1 MNSLMQILEG
11 FSILTDPM
19 SILLLCAGFFIGII
33 FGCLPGLTATLAIV
47 LLMPITYSMPVA
59 QALVVCAGVYMAGT
73 YSGSISA
80 ITLNIPGAPASMMT
94 NMEGYPMMRRGQ
106 GAHAIGSVT
115 IGSAIG
121 GTIGC
126 ILLILV
132 APITMKLALHIRTP
146 GKGALVFFALVVVSL
161 LSDSKAK
168 GLISLAFGCM
178 LSTIGMDVLSNNS
191 RFTFQIPSMLQGI
204 ELTTIIIGAFAL
216 SEILAQSTV
225 NNREYRERVEKANS
239 KKFKRREFFPSL
251 SEMREIGFKT
261 YVKSALIGYIIGVLP
276 GSGASMAAFVSYA
289 EAKRSSKHPEN
300 YGKGYVE
307 GMVAAETANNA
318 VCGGALIPM
327 LSLGIPGDGVTAV
340 VLGVLMIYGIVPGPT
355 MLTQQMGDVAPMFIA
370 LLISAAV
377 LLPVSLFLFG
387 PFYLKIAGIPRLP
400 LYSSIGL
407 IAILGV
413 YSSTMDYFQM
423 GVALAIG
430 VLMFFLGK
438 QNYPKVPFILGVILG
453 PLFELYLRTAMS
465 ISNGNPMIFLT
476 SPDSLFFLL
485 LTLFFAIFLP
495 RVNKRSHEKA
505 VEDHGDES
513 VTECCD

>member
-1 MNSLMQILEG
+1 MNSLLQILEG
-11 FSILTDPM
+11 FSFLTDPY
-19 SILLLCAGFFIGII
+19 SILLLSLGFFIGII

-47 LLMPITYSMPVA
+47 LLMPMTYSMPLS
-59 QALVVCAGVYMAGT
+59 QALVVCAGIYMAGT

-80 ITLNIPGAPASMMT
+80 ITLNIPGAPAAMMT
-94 NMEGYPMMRRGQ
+94 SLEGHPMMNRGE
-106 GAHAIGSVT
+106 GAKAIGSVT

-121 GTIGC
+121 GTIGS

-132 APITMKLALHIRTP
+132 APLTMELALHIRTP
-146 GKGALVFFALVVVSL
+146 GKTALIFFALIVVSL

-168 GLISLAFGCM
+168 GLISLVFGCM

-216 SEILAQSTV
+216 SELLSQSTV
-225 NNREYRERVEKANS
+225 NNKEYKERVDKAS
-239 KKFKRREFFPSL
+239 SRRFKRKEFFPSFK
-251 SEMREIGFKT
+251 EMKEIGFLT
-261 YVKSALIGYIIGVLP
+261 YLKSALIGYVIGVLP

-289 EAKRSSKHPEN
+289 EAKRSSKHPEK
-300 YGKGYVE
+300 YGRGYPE

-355 MLTQQMGDVAPMFIA
+355 LLANQMADIAPMFIA
-370 LLISAAV
+370 LLFSAMI
-377 LLPVSLFLFG
+377 LLPLSLYLFG
-387 PFYLKIAGIPRLP
+387 PFYLKIAKIPRLP

-413 YSSTMDYFQM
+413 YSSTLDFFQM
-423 GVALAIG
+423 FVALVIG
-430 VLMFFLGK
+430 ILIYFLGK
-438 QNYPKVPFILGVILG
+438 QHYPKVPFILGVILG

-465 ISNGNPMIFLT
+465 ISNGNPLIFIT
-476 SPDSLFFLL
+476 SFDSLIFLL
-485 LTLFFAIFLP
+485 LTVFFAIFLP
-495 RVNKRSHEKA
+495 RVNNISHERAVA
-505 VEDHGDES
+505 VEEK
-513 VTECCD
+513 

>member
-1 MNSLMQILEG
+1 MDAMIQILQG
-11 FSILTDPM
+11 FSILTDPKA
-19 SILLLCAGFFIGII
+19 ILFLTLGFFIGII

-47 LLMPITYSMPVA
+47 LLLPMTYSMPLS
-59 QALVVCAGVYMAGT
+59 QALVMCAGVYMAGT
-73 YSGSISA
+73 YSGAISA
-80 ITLNIPGAPASMMT
+80 ITINIPGAPASMMT
-94 NMEGYPMMRRGQ
+94 NLEGYPMMQRGQ
-106 GAHAIGSVT
+106 GAKAIGHVT
-115 IGSAIG
+115 MGSAIG

-132 APITMKLALHIRTP
+132 APVTMQLALKIRTP
-146 GKGALVFFALVVVSL
+146 GKGALIFFAMVVVTL
-161 LSDSKAK
+161 LSDNKAK
-168 GLISLAFGCM
+168 GIIALIFGCM

-191 RFTFQIPSMLQGI
+191 RFTFGVPSMLQGI

-225 NNREYRERVEKANS
+225 NNKQYNDSVKTANAQR
-239 KKFKRREFFPSL
+239 FKRKDFFPTL
-251 SEMREIGFKT
+251 KEMKKIGVST
-261 YVKSALIGYIIGVLP
+261 YIKSSLIGYIIGVLP

-289 EAKRSSKHPEN
+289 EAKRSSKHPEK
-300 YGKGYVE
+300 YGEGFPQ

-340 VLGVLMIYGIVPGPT
+340 ILGVLMIYGIVPGPT
-355 MLTQQMGDVAPMFIA
+355 LLTQQMGDIAPMFIA

-377 LLPVSLFLFG
+377 LLPLSLFLFG
-387 PFYLKIAGIPRLP
+387 PYYIKIAAIPRLP

-413 YSSTMDYFQM
+413 YSSTLDYFQM
-423 GVALAIG
+423 GVALLIG
-430 VLMFFLGK
+430 VLIYFLSK

-476 SPDSLFFLL
+476 SPDSIIFLA

-495 RVNKRSHEKA
+495 RVNKKSKEEVLEGK
-505 VEDHGDES
+505 
-513 VTECCD
+513 